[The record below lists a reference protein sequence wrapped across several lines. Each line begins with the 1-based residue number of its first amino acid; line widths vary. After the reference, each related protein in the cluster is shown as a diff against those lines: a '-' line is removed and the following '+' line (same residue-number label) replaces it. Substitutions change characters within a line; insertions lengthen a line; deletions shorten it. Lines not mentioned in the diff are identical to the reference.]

1 MPPDPPG
8 AAHAFSA
15 RNLTRLV
22 LKCGPDFSPLRLLT
36 CFHLG
41 FSSAPCDSII
51 YSAWRL
57 SKTKFGFSFAA
68 LNRKAL
74 YGPI

>member
-8 AAHAFSA
+8 GS
-15 RNLTRLV
+15 RPQRSKLDSSCS
-22 LKCGPDFSPLRLLT
+22 KCGPDFSPLRLLT

-41 FSSAPCDSII
+41 SSSAPCDSII

-57 SKTKFGFSFAA
+57 SKAKFGFSFAA